1 VSSLLLLVNFCC
13 CWLGYCIAFCWPRN
27 LFWVQWKSGKH
38 RMPRASSAKR
48 QQGAA
53 ANRDTRHENGLVGPG
68 KRIVKQ
74 KSRNEIRSDGS
85 PRPHLQ
91 SSASEHAAPLPPPSP
106 LPNTSAPCANGNG
119 NGNGYLHGPDDMP
132 LDTARRP
139 SVAAYSETSSSES
152 VSLATSQAATED
164 AHRRIDVNAAKNN
177 NVHRDTGF
185 VDLAFTVLRSCPLH
199 DTIAI
204 LIILMQLSPVVLS
217 SIYMLFT
224 LLTFVPPVTTSS
236 GLSLTEIFDGPG
248 APNLWTL
255 VGLDLFFLIV
265 FAFMPL
271 QDLILDFAQVVI
283 AMTLGGGASSRAG
296 TTHHIFLCAGIVLFN
311 HFGHHQAIN
320 RYSSF
325 KNFFGGPWTTP
336 DADDLKPLSISY
348 DRKGPKG
355 VFRSILAIHILVQG
369 LVRYV
374 REWYLRRE
382 KRDLLSQSQPDPE
395 AGKTPT
401 LAGDTGTDGGG
412 LPPTDVPEAS
422 RQLTS
427 TNISNKKRRKQSHQV
442 RIRQPLWAALAST
455 KIVMVKEYELSHAAT
470 ESAGSNATDI
480 HNLGNAP
487 FNTQPEQV
495 WICYVGCDTVCFNTS
510 PFPDQPASENTDQ
523 DSDGKGLSYVD
534 TSKPF
539 YVKVNKAIWQ
549 PTRIMPIDDGEEEG
563 VQGTRWTGDIFG
575 LTPMSNYECEFVST
589 RTGKTI
595 FSTSLR
601 TLPPKIKDNDAL
613 KAPAPRSQY
622 RHQSPA
628 TTLRTSIAGL
638 EQKLND
644 EKARLKSLRRDN
656 NRKTNALKKDIDRL
670 TSAVQSAG
678 GNDEKLRQ
686 KIAQNM
692 TQQKQAEQA
701 IAELQEQVK
710 ELQSIP
716 EEVLED
722 YRKKQ
727 GQYNSE
733 KGQFDQAKG
742 AFKSF
747 KNSVDHDA
755 KALDDEQTSLQA
767 KRTKIAARLNKV
779 DGEHARI
786 TDANARGLDEADRR
800 RQETAAFESDA
811 ARKEKQYADRLA
823 VARAQNDEKTQNAA
837 HMANMLQ
844 GILASFGSPD
854 YADYASYYERQEA
867 AAYHNAASQWP
878 QYAHNHTWSPAT
890 SAALPNATL
899 ATAPAPGPLFSHR
912 TFPQYP
918 QQPSHVP
925 LPRKSRGRSSSML
938 SDVSGL
944 TQSTDD
950 ENDGSNGSNNNS
962 SAYINGGAMVRGSS
976 TINATAAPFLPP
988 SHTASARQSPFGQY
1002 AYPAAAS
1009 GGDVRSPP
1017 GFPPFPPGDVRKASG
1032 SNSGS
1037 GSGSGSVRSGVA
1049 SSEGSNK
1056 DPASPYPKKGLLSV

>member
-1 VSSLLLLVNFCC
+1 MSSLLLLVNFCC

-53 ANRDTRHENGLVGPG
+53 NNRDTRHENGLVGPG

-85 PRPHLQ
+85 PRPHPQ
-91 SSASEHAAPLPPPSP
+91 SSSSEHAAPLPLPSP
-106 LPNTSAPCANGNG
+106 LPTSPPCANGNG
-119 NGNGYLHGPDDMP
+119 NGNGYLHGSDDMS

-152 VSLATSQAATED
+152 VSLSQAED
-164 AHRRIDVNAAKNN
+164 SHRRIDVNAAKNN
-177 NVHRDTGF
+177 NVHRDTGLI
-185 VDLAFTVLRSCPLH
+185 DLAFTVLRSCPLH

-204 LIILMQLSPVVLS
+204 LIILMQLSPVALS

-296 TTHHIFLCAGIVLFN
+296 TTHNIFLCAGIVLFN

-320 RYSSF
+320 KYSNF
-325 KNFFGGPWTTP
+325 KTFFGGHWGTQ
-336 DADDLKPLSISY
+336 DAGDPLKPAPLSY
-348 DRKGPKG
+348 ERKGPKG
-355 VFRSILAIHILVQG
+355 LFRSTLAIHILVQG

-382 KRDLLSQSQPDPE
+382 KRDLLSQTQSDPE

-401 LAGDTGTDGGG
+401 FAGDTAADGGV
-412 LPPTDVPEAS
+412 LPPPDVSEAN

-427 TNISNKKRRKQSHQV
+427 TTISNKKRRKQSHQV

-510 PFPDQPASENTDQ
+510 PFPDQPPAEKTDQ
-523 DSDGKGLSYVD
+523 DSDGTGPSYVD

-539 YVKVNKAIWQ
+539 YVKVNNAVWQ

-589 RTGKTI
+589 RTGKAI

-601 TLPPKIKDNDAL
+601 TIPAKIKDNDAL

-716 EEVLED
+716 EEVLAD

-747 KNSVDHDA
+747 KHSVDQDT

-800 RQETAAFESDA
+800 RQESAAFEGEA
-811 ARKEKQYADRLA
+811 ARREKEYADRLA
-823 VARAQNDEKTQNAA
+823 MARAHNDDKTQNAA
-837 HMANMLQ
+837 NMATMLE
-844 GILASFGSPD
+844 GILNSFNQAE
-854 YADYASYYERQEA
+854 YAAFYERQEA

-878 QYAHNHTWSPAT
+878 QYAQNHTWSPAT
-890 SAALPNATL
+890 SAALPNSTL
-899 ATAPAPGPLFSHR
+899 ATAPASNSLFSHG
-912 TFPQYP
+912 TFPQY
-918 QQPSHVP
+918 QHPSHVP

-938 SDVSGL
+938 SDVSGF

-962 SAYINGGAMVRGSS
+962 SAYINATALTRGSS

-988 SHTASARQSPFGQY
+988 AHSHSASQSPFGQY
-1002 AYPAAAS
+1002 AYPA
-1009 GGDVRSPP
+1009 GDVRSPP
-1017 GFPPFPPGDVRKASG
+1017 GFPPFPPGDVACKVSG
-1032 SNSGS
+1032 SGS

-1056 DPASPYPKKGLLSV
+1056 DPTSPYPKGAPLSV

>member
-1 VSSLLLLVNFCC
+1 
-13 CWLGYCIAFCWPRN
+13 
-27 LFWVQWKSGKH
+27 
-38 RMPRASSAKR
+38 MPRASSAKR

-53 ANRDTRHENGLVGPG
+53 NNRDTRHENGLVGPG

-85 PRPHLQ
+85 PRPHPQ
-91 SSASEHAAPLPPPSP
+91 SSSSEHAAPLPLPSP
-106 LPNTSAPCANGNG
+106 LPSTSTPCANGNG
-119 NGNGYLHGPDDMP
+119 NGNGYLHGTDDMS

-152 VSLATSQAATED
+152 VSLSTED

-204 LIILMQLSPVVLS
+204 LIILMQLSPVALS

-296 TTHHIFLCAGIVLFN
+296 TTHNIFLCAGIVLFN

-320 RYSSF
+320 RYSNL
-325 KNFFGGPWTTP
+325 KTFFGGHWGTS
-336 DADDLKPLSISY
+336 DADDALKPASISY
-348 DRKGPKG
+348 ERKGPKG
-355 VFRSILAIHILVQG
+355 LFRSTLAIHILVQG

-382 KRDLLSQSQPDPE
+382 KRDLLSQTQSDPE

-401 LAGDTGTDGGG
+401 FAGDIATDGGG
-412 LPPTDVPEAS
+412 LPPPDVSEAN
-422 RQLTS
+422 RQQ
-427 TNISNKKRRKQSHQV
+427 TN
-442 RIRQPLWAALAST
+442 QPP
-455 KIVMVKEYELSHAAT
+455 T
-470 ESAGSNATDI
+470 ES
-480 HNLGNAP
+480 
-487 FNTQPEQV
+487 
-495 WICYVGCDTVCFNTS
+495 
-510 PFPDQPASENTDQ
+510 TDQ
-523 DSDGKGLSYVD
+523 DSDGKGPSYVD

-539 YVKVNKAIWQ
+539 YVKVNNAIWQ

-589 RTGKTI
+589 RTGKAI

-601 TLPPKIKDNDAL
+601 TIPAKIKDNDAL

-716 EEVLED
+716 EEVLAD

-747 KNSVDHDA
+747 KHSVDQDA

-800 RQETAAFESDA
+800 RQETAAFESEA
-811 ARKEKQYADRLA
+811 ARREKEYADRLSI
-823 VARAQNDEKTQNAA
+823 ARAHNEDKTQNAA
-837 HMANMLQ
+837 NMATMLE
-844 GILASFGSPD
+844 GILNSFNQAE
-854 YADYASYYERQEA
+854 YAAFYERQEA

-878 QYAHNHTWSPAT
+878 QYAQNHTWSPAT
-890 SAALPNATL
+890 SAALPNSTL
-899 ATAPAPGPLFSHR
+899 ATAPAPNSLFSHG
-912 TFPQYP
+912 TFPQY
-918 QQPSHVP
+918 QHPSHVP

-938 SDVSGL
+938 SDVSGF

-962 SAYINGGAMVRGSS
+962 SAYINAATMTRGSS

-988 SHTASARQSPFGQY
+988 AHSHSASQSPFGQY
-1002 AYPAAAS
+1002 AYPA
-1009 GGDVRSPP
+1009 GDMRSPP
-1017 GFPPFPPGDVRKASG
+1017 GFPPIPLGDVARTVSG
-1032 SNSGS
+1032 SGS

-1056 DPASPYPKKGLLSV
+1056 DPTSPYPKRAPLSI

>member
-1 VSSLLLLVNFCC
+1 
-13 CWLGYCIAFCWPRN
+13 
-27 LFWVQWKSGKH
+27 
-38 RMPRASSAKR
+38 MPRASSAKR

-53 ANRDTRHENGLVGPG
+53 NNRDTRHENGLVGPG

-85 PRPHLQ
+85 PRPHPQ
-91 SSASEHAAPLPPPSP
+91 SSSSEHAAPLPLPSP
-106 LPNTSAPCANGNG
+106 LPSTTTPCANGNG
-119 NGNGYLHGPDDMP
+119 DGNGYLHGTDDMS

-152 VSLATSQAATED
+152 VSLSTED

-204 LIILMQLSPVVLS
+204 LIILMQLSPVALS

-296 TTHHIFLCAGIVLFN
+296 TTHNIFLCAGIVLFN

-320 RYSSF
+320 RYSNL
-325 KNFFGGPWTTP
+325 KTFFGGHWGTSDVD
-336 DADDLKPLSISY
+336 DALKPASISY
-348 DRKGPKG
+348 ERKGPKG
-355 VFRSILAIHILVQG
+355 LFRSTLAIHILVQG

-382 KRDLLSQSQPDPE
+382 KRDLLSQTQSDPE

-401 LAGDTGTDGGG
+401 FAGDTATDGGG
-412 LPPTDVPEAS
+412 LPPPDVSEAN
-422 RQLTS
+422 RQQTS
-427 TNISNKKRRKQSHQV
+427 TTISNKKRRKQSHQV

-510 PFPDQPASENTDQ
+510 PFPDQPPTESTDQ
-523 DSDGKGLSYVD
+523 DSDGKGPSYVD

-539 YVKVNKAIWQ
+539 YVKVNNAIWQ

-589 RTGKTI
+589 RTGKAI

-601 TLPPKIKDNDAL
+601 TIPAKIKDNDAL

-716 EEVLED
+716 EEVLAD

-747 KNSVDHDA
+747 KHSVDQDA

-800 RQETAAFESDA
+800 RQETAAFESEA
-811 ARKEKQYADRLA
+811 ARREKEYADRLSI
-823 VARAQNDEKTQNAA
+823 ARAHNEDKTQNAA
-837 HMANMLQ
+837 NMATMLE
-844 GILASFGSPD
+844 GILNSFNQAE
-854 YADYASYYERQEA
+854 YAAFYERQEA

-878 QYAHNHTWSPAT
+878 QYAQNHTWSPAT
-890 SAALPNATL
+890 SAALPNSTL
-899 ATAPAPGPLFSHR
+899 ATAPAPNPLFSHG
-912 TFPQYP
+912 TFPQY
-918 QQPSHVP
+918 QHPSHVP

-938 SDVSGL
+938 SDVSGF

-962 SAYINGGAMVRGSS
+962 SAYINAATMTRGSS

-988 SHTASARQSPFGQY
+988 AHSHSASQSPFGQY
-1002 AYPAAAS
+1002 AYPA
-1009 GGDVRSPP
+1009 GDMRSPP
-1017 GFPPFPPGDVRKASG
+1017 GFPPIPLGDAARKVSG
-1032 SNSGS
+1032 SGS

-1049 SSEGSNK
+1049 SSEGSNR
-1056 DPASPYPKKGLLSV
+1056 DPTSPYPKRAPLSV

>member
-1 VSSLLLLVNFCC
+1 MS
-13 CWLGYCIAFCWPRN
+13 
-27 LFWVQWKSGKH
+27 
-38 RMPRASSAKR
+38 
-48 QQGAA
+48 
-53 ANRDTRHENGLVGPG
+53 
-68 KRIVKQ
+68 
-74 KSRNEIRSDGS
+74 
-85 PRPHLQ
+85 
-91 SSASEHAAPLPPPSP
+91 
-106 LPNTSAPCANGNG
+106 
-119 NGNGYLHGPDDMP
+119 

-152 VSLATSQAATED
+152 VSLETSQAAGED
-164 AHRRIDVNAAKNN
+164 AHRRIDVNSAKNN

-204 LIILMQLSPVVLS
+204 LIILMQLSPVALS

-296 TTHHIFLCAGIVLFN
+296 TTHNIFLCAGIVLFN

-320 RYSSF
+320 
-325 KNFFGGPWTTP
+325 
-336 DADDLKPLSISY
+336 
-348 DRKGPKG
+348 
-355 VFRSILAIHILVQG
+355 
-369 LVRYV
+369 
-374 REWYLRRE
+374 
-382 KRDLLSQSQPDPE
+382 
-395 AGKTPT
+395 
-401 LAGDTGTDGGG
+401 
-412 LPPTDVPEAS
+412 
-422 RQLTS
+422 
-427 TNISNKKRRKQSHQV
+427 
-442 RIRQPLWAALAST
+442 
-455 KIVMVKEYELSHAAT
+455 
-470 ESAGSNATDI
+470 
-480 HNLGNAP
+480 
-487 FNTQPEQV
+487 
-495 WICYVGCDTVCFNTS
+495 
-510 PFPDQPASENTDQ
+510 
-523 DSDGKGLSYVD
+523 SDGKGPSYVD

-539 YVKVNKAIWQ
+539 YVKVNNAIWQ

-575 LTPMSNYECEFVST
+575 LTPMSNYECQFVSS
-589 RTGKTI
+589 RTGKAI

-601 TLPPKIKDNDAL
+601 TIPAKIKDNDAL

-710 ELQSIP
+710 DLQSIP
-716 EEVLED
+716 EEVLAD

-747 KNSVDHDA
+747 KHSVDQDA
-755 KALDDEQTSLQA
+755 KALDDERTSLQA

-800 RQETAAFESDA
+800 RQETAAFESEA
-811 ARKEKQYADRLA
+811 ARREQEYADRLA
-823 VARAQNDEKTQNAA
+823 IARVHNDDKTQNAA
-837 HMANMLQ
+837 NMATMLE
-844 GILASFGSPD
+844 GILNNFNQAE
-854 YADYASYYERQEA
+854 YAAFYERQEA

-878 QYAHNHTWSPAT
+878 QYAQNHTWSPAT
-890 SAALPNATL
+890 SAALPNSTL
-899 ATAPAPGPLFSHR
+899 ATAPAPNPLFSHG
-912 TFPQYP
+912 TFPQY
-918 QQPSHVP
+918 QHASHVP
-925 LPRKSRGRSSSML
+925 LPRRSRGRSSSML
-938 SDVSGL
+938 SDVSGF

-962 SAYINGGAMVRGSS
+962 SGYINAATMTRGSS

-988 SHTASARQSPFGQY
+988 AHSHSASQSPFGQY
-1002 AYPAAAS
+1002 AYPA
-1009 GGDVRSPP
+1009 GDLRSPP
-1017 GFPPFPPGDVRKASG
+1017 GFPPFLPGDAARKVSG
-1032 SNSGS
+1032 SGS
-1037 GSGSGSVRSGVA
+1037 GSGSGSVRSGIA

-1056 DPASPYPKKGLLSV
+1056 DPTSPYPKRAPLSV

>member
-1 VSSLLLLVNFCC
+1 MSSLLLLVNFCC

-53 ANRDTRHENGLVGPG
+53 NNRDTRHENGLVGPG

-85 PRPHLQ
+85 PRPHPQ
-91 SSASEHAAPLPPPSP
+91 SSYSEHAAPLPLPSP
-106 LPNTSAPCANGNG
+106 LPTTSSPCANGNG
-119 NGNGYLHGPDDMP
+119 NGNGYLHGTDDMS

-152 VSLATSQAATED
+152 VSLSTSQAAAED

-204 LIILMQLSPVVLS
+204 LIILMQLSPVALS

-296 TTHHIFLCAGIVLFN
+296 TTHNIFLCAGIVLFN

-320 RYSSF
+320 RYSNL
-325 KNFFGGPWTTP
+325 KTFFGGQWGTS
-336 DADDLKPLSISY
+336 DADDPLKPASISY
-348 DRKGPKG
+348 ERKGPKG
-355 VFRSILAIHILVQG
+355 LFRSTLAIHILVQG

-382 KRDLLSQSQPDPE
+382 KRDLLSQTQSDPE

-401 LAGDTGTDGGG
+401 FAGDTATDGGG
-412 LPPTDVPEAS
+412 LPPPDVSEAN

-427 TNISNKKRRKQSHQV
+427 TTISNKKRRKQSHQV

-510 PFPDQPASENTDQ
+510 PFPDQPPTESTDQ
-523 DSDGKGLSYVD
+523 GSDGKEPSYVD

-539 YVKVNKAIWQ
+539 YVKVNNAMWQ

-601 TLPPKIKDNDAL
+601 TIPAKIKDNDAL

-716 EEVLED
+716 EEVLAD

-742 AFKSF
+742 AFKTF
-747 KNSVDHDA
+747 KNSIDQDA

-800 RQETAAFESDA
+800 RQEIVAFEGEA
-811 ARKEKQYADRLA
+811 ARREKEYADRLA
-823 VARAQNDEKTQNAA
+823 ISRAHNEDKTQNAA
-837 HMANMLQ
+837 NMATMLE
-844 GILASFGSPD
+844 GILNSFNQAE
-854 YADYASYYERQEA
+854 YAAFYERQEA

-878 QYAHNHTWSPAT
+878 QYAQNHTWSPAT
-890 SAALPNATL
+890 SAALPNSTL
-899 ATAPAPGPLFSHR
+899 ASAPAPNSLFSHG
-912 TFPQYP
+912 TFPQYQHP
-918 QQPSHVP
+918 AHVP

-938 SDVSGL
+938 SDVSGF

-962 SAYINGGAMVRGSS
+962 SAYINATTMTRGSS

-988 SHTASARQSPFGQY
+988 AHSHSASQSPFGQY
-1002 AYPAAAS
+1002 AYPA
-1009 GGDVRSPP
+1009 GDMRSPP
-1017 GFPPFPPGDVRKASG
+1017 GFPPVLPGDAARKVSG
-1032 SNSGS
+1032 PGS

-1056 DPASPYPKKGLLSV
+1056 DPASPYPKKGLPLSV

>member
-1 VSSLLLLVNFCC
+1 MS
-13 CWLGYCIAFCWPRN
+13 
-27 LFWVQWKSGKH
+27 
-38 RMPRASSAKR
+38 
-48 QQGAA
+48 
-53 ANRDTRHENGLVGPG
+53 
-68 KRIVKQ
+68 
-74 KSRNEIRSDGS
+74 
-85 PRPHLQ
+85 
-91 SSASEHAAPLPPPSP
+91 
-106 LPNTSAPCANGNG
+106 
-119 NGNGYLHGPDDMP
+119 

-152 VSLATSQAATED
+152 VSLSTED

-204 LIILMQLSPVVLS
+204 LIILMQLSPVALS

-296 TTHHIFLCAGIVLFN
+296 TTHNIFLCAGIVLFN

-320 RYSSF
+320 RYSNL
-325 KNFFGGPWTTP
+325 KTFFGGHWGTS
-336 DADDLKPLSISY
+336 DADDALKPASISY
-348 DRKGPKG
+348 ERKGPKG
-355 VFRSILAIHILVQG
+355 LFRSTLAIHILVQG

-382 KRDLLSQSQPDPE
+382 KRDLLSQTQSDPE

-401 LAGDTGTDGGG
+401 FAGDIATDGGG
-412 LPPTDVPEAS
+412 LPPPDVSEAN
-422 RQLTS
+422 RQQTS
-427 TNISNKKRRKQSHQV
+427 TTISNKKRRKQSHQV

-510 PFPDQPASENTDQ
+510 PFPDQPPTESTDQ
-523 DSDGKGLSYVD
+523 DSDGKGPSYVD

-539 YVKVNKAIWQ
+539 YVKVNNAIWQ

-589 RTGKTI
+589 RTGKAI

-601 TLPPKIKDNDAL
+601 TIPAKIKDNDAL

-716 EEVLED
+716 EEVLAD

-747 KNSVDHDA
+747 KHSVDQDA

-800 RQETAAFESDA
+800 RQETAAFESEA
-811 ARKEKQYADRLA
+811 ARREKEYADRLSI
-823 VARAQNDEKTQNAA
+823 ARAHNEDKTQNAA
-837 HMANMLQ
+837 NMATMLE
-844 GILASFGSPD
+844 GILNSFNQAE
-854 YADYASYYERQEA
+854 YAAFYERQEA

-878 QYAHNHTWSPAT
+878 QYAQNHTWSPAT
-890 SAALPNATL
+890 SAALPNSTL
-899 ATAPAPGPLFSHR
+899 ATAPAPNSLFSHG
-912 TFPQYP
+912 TFPQY
-918 QQPSHVP
+918 QHPSHVP

-938 SDVSGL
+938 SDVSGF

-962 SAYINGGAMVRGSS
+962 SAYINAATMTRGSS

-988 SHTASARQSPFGQY
+988 AHSHSASQSPFGQY
-1002 AYPAAAS
+1002 AYPA
-1009 GGDVRSPP
+1009 GDMRSPP
-1017 GFPPFPPGDVRKASG
+1017 GFPPIPLGDVARTVSG
-1032 SNSGS
+1032 SGS

-1056 DPASPYPKKGLLSV
+1056 DPTSPYPKRAPLSI